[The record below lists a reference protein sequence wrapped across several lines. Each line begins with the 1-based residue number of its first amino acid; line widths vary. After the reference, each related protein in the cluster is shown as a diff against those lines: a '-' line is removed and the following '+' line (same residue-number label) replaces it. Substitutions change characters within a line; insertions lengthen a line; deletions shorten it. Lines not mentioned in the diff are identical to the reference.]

1 VAGRE
6 TVPKERKPPKVSAR
20 GRLIALEGPEAS
32 GKSTQA
38 RLLAKKLGAVLTREP
53 GGTKTGKRVRAML
66 LERDAGQIDARTEA
80 LFMAADRA
88 QHVTEVVLPAMSS
101 GRWVVTDRFSAS
113 LFAYQGFGRG
123 LDLAELRWLTGW
135 AARGLWPDLNVLLDV
150 PEEAAA
156 ARQSRELDRLESED
170 LEFHRRVAEGYHALA
185 AADPANWAVVDGSG
199 STADVAGRVLV
210 VVTERLGTPTAAG
223 PG

>member
-1 VAGRE
+1 
-6 TVPKERKPPKVSAR
+6 VPKEQKLPSKVSAR

-53 GGTKTGKRVRAML
+53 GGTKTGKRVRALL

-135 AARGLWPDLNVLLDV
+135 AAHGLWPDLNVLLDV

-170 LEFHRRVAEGYHALA
+170 LEFHRRVAAGYHALV
-185 AADPANWAVVDGSG
+185 AADPANWAVIDGSG
-199 STADVAGRVLV
+199 SPADVAGRVLA
-210 VVTERLGTPTAAG
+210 VVTERIGTPTAAR